1 MPRRFEVASQ
11 REKCPKRLWEAGLRA
26 FSAIL
31 QVLKMAHCAERKH
44 EKTYGT
50 LSPVD
55 HLTHAED
62 DPMIAGTPVRLFVL
76 SEDSAHISSHAL
88 LSDAATNDTQD
99 SASVG
104 YA

>member
-11 REKCPKRLWEAGLRA
+11 GGKRPKRLLGAVLRA
-26 FSAIL
+26 FSAIP
-31 QVLKMAHCAERKH
+31 QALKMAHFAERKH

-55 HLTHAED
+55 HLTPAED
-62 DPMIAGTPVRLFVL
+62 VPMIAGTPIQLFVL
-76 SEDSAHISSHAL
+76 SEDPEHISSHAL

-104 YA
+104 CA

>member
-1 MPRRFEVASQ
+1 M
-11 REKCPKRLWEAGLRA
+11 RA
-26 FSAIL
+26 FSAVP
-31 QVLKMAHCAERKH
+31 QVLKMAHFAERKH

-55 HLTHAED
+55 YLTHAED
-62 DPMIAGTPVRLFVL
+62 APMIAGTAVRLSVL

-88 LSDAATNDTQD
+88 LSDAATSDTQD